1 MAVVLIGFIGVLS
14 VAANDLWGSL
24 LLGIDILA
32 FYIQD
37 YRCFWGRMKETSGVV
52 CTHMWKNT
60 KNRGSVK
67 IGLQQTT
74 PEVDFPRKR
83 AKDRYD

>member
-1 MAVVLIGFIGVLS
+1 M
-14 VAANDLWGSL
+14 
-24 LLGIDILA
+24 GIDILT

-74 PEVDFPRKR
+74 PEVDFPIFRPEVDFPRKR